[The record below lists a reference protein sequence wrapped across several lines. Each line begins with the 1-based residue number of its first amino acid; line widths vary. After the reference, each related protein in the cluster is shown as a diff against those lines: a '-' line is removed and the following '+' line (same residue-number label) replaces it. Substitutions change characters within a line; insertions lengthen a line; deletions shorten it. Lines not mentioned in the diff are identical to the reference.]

1 MEEINFALALNKP
14 HKSLN
19 SHKIT
24 EIKEGKQAVKKLSDR
39 FFIKEKDRNGKQ
51 VIVKQELDNFEFK
64 GIDFDALEKTQEKA
78 IQSLCGENYDYI
90 DFEPDW
96 RFVIGLGGSSVY
108 ETSITL
114 HHIYGIPYIPAT
126 SIKGVVRSWYLLD
139 KYHDKKKEMEGFA
152 IENDETF
159 CKVFGCPKDL
169 KVDGKTFKSI
179 LKHKGESAEFE
190 GNIIF
195 FDAFP
200 YDPQNGNKIYLKLDI
215 MTPHYQ
221 PYYDK
226 EDKPPADYYSPN
238 PIPFLTVEKT
248 KFRMYFGVKKEAN
261 KELVTT
267 TKDWIEKALKQKG
280 IGAKTAVG
288 YGYQKAEKKEKPKT
302 QAKPTYYGD
311 KKLKVGE
318 KIEGEIIKDGKTQ
331 NIRLFYQENTENPI
345 VNIAYGTGFTKEDIG
360 KIVILKINNLHGNK
374 QKPKINPDGFGDV
387 KFKT

>member
-14 HKSLN
+14 HKSQDTFQTLEN
-19 SHKIT
+19 KEIRNLSERFLRKTDLKGKVVHK
-24 EIKEGKQAVKKLSDR
+24 GDMR
-39 FFIKEKDRNGKQ
+39 
-51 VIVKQELDNFEFK
+51 NFEFK
-64 GIDFDALEKTQEKA
+64 GINLNAIEANQENAVK
-78 IQSLCGENYDYI
+78 SLCSENHSYI

-139 KYHDKKKEMEGFA
+139 NYHNKKEEMEGFA

-169 KVDGKTFKSI
+169 KVEGKTFKSI
-179 LKHKGESAEFE
+179 LKHKNENAEFA

-200 YDPQNGNKIYLKLDI
+200 LTAPKLKLDI

-221 PYYDK
+221 PYYDDK
-226 EDKPPADYYSPN
+226 KGEKPPADYYSPN
-238 PIPFLTVEKT
+238 PIPFLTVENT
-248 KFRMYFGVKKEAN
+248 KFRMYFGVKKAEN
-261 KELVTT
+261 KALVDT
-267 TKDWIEKALKQKG
+267 TKGWIEKTLKQKG

-288 YGYQKAEKKEKPKT
+288 YGYQKVERKMKPRPTVQSEQKFEPKEGLELVIDIAEIDR
-302 QAKPTYYGD
+302 YGIVKATLPGRMDYRKID
-311 KKLKVGE
+311 KASKDLKVGD
-318 KIEGEIIKDGKTQ
+318 KVKVSCKMNKKGKFDYF
-331 NIRLFYQENTENPI
+331 IFISEE
-345 VNIAYGTGFTKEDIG
+345 
-360 KIVILKINNLHGNK
+360 
-374 QKPKINPDGFGDV
+374 
-387 KFKT
+387 